1 MDKTVRVRITRI
13 RGTETRAEDDTVI
26 AERETRLFLNGAE
39 FALTVMTPGDED
51 LWAVGHL
58 AARGVIGSA
67 CDLAGVEVS
76 EDGAVV
82 TAVARGAR
90 TSQAARERLR
100 MRDLAALAGAAREGV
115 RWLADAPLYT
125 STGGAH
131 VAALVRADGTRL
143 SRAEDVGRHNA
154 VDKVLGWALV
164 NGVSLSETIL
174 ATSGRLTGEMVSKAG
189 VAGVPVM
196 ASISAAT
203 NRGVDEALRYGVTLI
218 GFVRGNAMNVY
229 TGAPASGAP
238 APREC

>member
-1 MDKTVRVRITRI
+1 MWGLAMDKTVRVRITKI

-39 FALTVMTPGDED
+39 FAMTVMTPGDED

-67 CDLAGVEVS
+67 CDLTGVEVS

-82 TAVARGAR
+82 TAEVR
-90 TSQAARERLR
+90 TSRTREAARERR
-100 MRDLAALAGAAREGV
+100 GMRDLAALAEAAREGI

-143 SRAEDVGRHNA
+143 TRMEDVGRHNA

-164 NGVSLSETIL
+164 NGVRLSEMIL
-174 ATSGRLTGEMVSKAG
+174 ATSGRLTGEMASKAG

-196 ASISAAT
+196 ASVSAAT
-203 NRGVDEALRYGVTLI
+203 NRGVEEALRYGVTLI
-218 GFVRGNAMNVY
+218 GFVRGDAMNVY
-229 TGAPASGAP
+229 TDA
-238 APREC
+238 